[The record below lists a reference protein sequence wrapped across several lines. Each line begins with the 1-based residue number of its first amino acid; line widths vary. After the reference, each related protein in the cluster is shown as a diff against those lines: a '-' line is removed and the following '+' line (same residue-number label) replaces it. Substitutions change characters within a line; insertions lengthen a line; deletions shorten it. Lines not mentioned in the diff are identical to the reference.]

1 MARKG
6 KAKVTLKKR
15 KAEAEAEDSEVEA
28 NNHDFLMTDP
38 KSALVHTNLIV
49 IISEA

>member
-15 KAEAEAEDSEVEA
+15 KAEAEDSEVEA